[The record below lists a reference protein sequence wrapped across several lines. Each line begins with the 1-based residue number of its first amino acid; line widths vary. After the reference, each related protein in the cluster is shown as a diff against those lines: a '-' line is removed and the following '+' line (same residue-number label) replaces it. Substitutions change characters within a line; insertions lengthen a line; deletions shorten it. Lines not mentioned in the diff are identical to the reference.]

1 MDDKRNIVSAPVI
14 SVSYRVK
21 DIRSVHRLVK
31 DIGFSDIFNNF
42 DLRDVRLSTNRLEPH
57 NAKYALNARQHV
69 GEKMRR

>member
-1 MDDKRNIVSAPVI
+1 
-14 SVSYRVK
+14 
-21 DIRSVHRLVK
+21 VHRLVK

-57 NAKYALNARQHV
+57 NAKYGLNARQHV